1 MTMRNELDAIRLS
14 VDLPEEGLRKGMVG
28 AIVMIFTQPYEA
40 YMVEFCDNEG
50 RTIAMPTLKPDQV
63 ENYS

>member
-1 MTMRNELDAIRLS
+1 
-14 VDLPEEGLRKGMVG
+14 MVG

>member
-1 MTMRNELDAIRLS
+1 MTLRNELDVIKLA
-14 VDLPEEGLRKGMVG
+14 VDIPEEGLKKGMVG

-50 RTIAMPTLKPDQV
+50 RTIAMPTLKPDQLQD
-63 ENYS
+63 